1 MLRQNNR
8 WEIRLSFAAVL
19 LMGLIGFWYAV
30 SVWMPMLDAVDLSA
44 FADNV
49 DWVDTAATIGEQVV
63 ELLLGSV
70 SYTHLDVYK
79 RQASRCTARHVRARR
94 ACPPRNSPPRR

>member
-8 WEIRLSFAAVL
+8 WTIRLSFAAVL

-63 ELLLGSV
+63 QLLLGFTSG
-70 SYTHLDVYK
+70 
-79 RQASRCTARHVRARR
+79 Q
-94 ACPPRNSPPRR
+94 

>member
-8 WEIRLSFAAVL
+8 WTIRLSFALVL

-30 SVWMPMLDAVDLSA
+30 AVWMPMLDAVDLSA

-49 DWVDTAATIGEQVV
+49 DWVDTAATIREQVV
-63 ELLLGSV
+63 QLLLGFTSG
-70 SYTHLDVYK
+70 
-79 RQASRCTARHVRARR
+79 Q
-94 ACPPRNSPPRR
+94 

>member
-8 WEIRLSFAAVL
+8 WTIRLSFALVL

-30 SVWMPMLDAVDLSA
+30 AVWMPMLDAVDLSA

-63 ELLLGSV
+63 QLLLGFTSG
-70 SYTHLDVYK
+70 
-79 RQASRCTARHVRARR
+79 Q
-94 ACPPRNSPPRR
+94 